1 MSAQITLFGPDS
13 LAAVHE
19 AEMPQKDQ
27 LCGAFWGCVAL
38 RAFGIR
44 ERAGEPV
51 DQDHVAREARST
63 LVGPGHD
70 PGLPPSEASRL
81 DYRLEL
87 PIAPDAATSGTA
99 SGAVAR
105 AVRTL
110 SDGRLAVVPVAGP
123 WTAESVV
130 TLLERVAAAA
140 PDAVLVANLRT
151 GRLWGSRPSPALVL
165 GQLAGAA
172 ADGPEPDWD
181 EGHFV
186 SLSMLIR
193 SAGGSL
199 VGVRDTYP
207 SLGHQGNHL
216 QPPVAVAAAL
226 RRDDGHGGG
235 VLCLCA
241 SEREAAVVE
250 ALGDA
255 GFALE
260 DWDNGSADA
269 A

>member
-1 MSAQITLFGPDS
+1 MTAEITMYGPGT

-38 RAFGIR
+38 RAFGIH

-51 DQDHVAREARST
+51 DQDLVARESRST
-63 LVGPGHD
+63 LVDPGHD
-70 PGLPPSEASRL
+70 PGLPPAEASRL

-87 PIAPDAATSGTA
+87 PIAPDSATSGTA

-123 WTAESVV
+123 WTPESVV

-151 GRLWGSRPSPALVL
+151 GRLWGSHASPALL
-165 GQLAGAA
+165 LAHLAGTAP
-172 ADGPEPDWD
+172 DGPQPDWD

-186 SLSMLIR
+186 SLSMLVR
-193 SAGGSL
+193 GAGGAL

-226 RRDDGHGGG
+226 RRDDGRAGG
-235 VLCLCA
+235 VLCVCP
-241 SEREAAVVE
+241 SEREAAVVD

-260 DWDNGSADA
+260 DWDNGSAEA
-269 A
+269 V